1 MKKKQRFLF
10 YAIVIVAAITIIG
23 MAAVIFGQK
32 DWTGSTLDI
41 IILITGSISILLAIY
56 SERSSDKERRR
67 LTKMIH
73 DINNID
79 ANLASDMHID
89 DEMRKKLN
97 HIIAMDEQILEE
109 LTSHKRATKR
119 VGKKATEKSKWT
131 SN

>member
-10 YAIVIVAAITIIG
+10 YLIVVVAAITIIG
-23 MAAVIFGQK
+23 MAAIIFSQK

-41 IILITGSISILLAIY
+41 IILGTGSVSILLAIY
-56 SERSSDKERRR
+56 SERSSDKESRR

-89 DEMRKKLN
+89 GEMRKKLN
-97 HIIAMDEQILEE
+97 HIIAIDEQILEE

>member
-10 YAIVIVAAITIIG
+10 YLIVVVAAITIIG
-23 MAAVIFGQK
+23 MAAIIFSQK

-41 IILITGSISILLAIY
+41 IILGTGSVSILLAIY
-56 SERSSDKERRR
+56 SERSSDKESRR

-89 DEMRKKLN
+89 GEMRKKLN

-109 LTSHKRATKR
+109 LTSHKRAIKR

>member
-10 YAIVIVAAITIIG
+10 YTIVIVAAITIIG

-32 DWTGSTLDI
+32 DWTGSTLDL
-41 IILITGSISILLAIY
+41 IILITGSVSILLAIY
-56 SERSSDKERRR
+56 SERSSDKESRR

-109 LTSHKRATKR
+109 LTSGKRKTKRA
-119 VGKKATEKSKWT
+119 GNKAPEK
-131 SN
+131 

>member
-10 YAIVIVAAITIIG
+10 YLIVVVAAITIIG
-23 MAAVIFGQK
+23 MAAIIFSQK

-41 IILITGSISILLAIY
+41 IILGTGSVSILLAIY
-56 SERSSDKERRR
+56 SERSSDKESRR

-89 DEMRKKLN
+89 GEMRKKLN

-109 LTSHKRATKR
+109 LTSHKRAIKR
-119 VGKKATEKSKWT
+119 VGKKATEKSK
-131 SN
+131 